1 MIRRIAAKQ
10 QSITLVSRTR
20 VTPSVH
26 HLVFRTSDGSPFDY
40 LAGQWVKLFLREGLS
55 RDYSIASAPSEDAS
69 RDEGRFELLIT
80 HVEGGEGSRLLC
92 TMEPGATLDMLG
104 PNGLFVREERHA
116 HLPSIFIATGTG
128 LAPLRAMI
136 QEASRSP
143 KQAPMRLLFGCR
155 TPEEILCEREFEE
168 LLVSLAGKN
177 MSLAS
182 DFQFRITL
190 SRPEP
195 SWTGHR
201 GYVQTHLREIS
212 EGLEGAH
219 FYICGLRK
227 MVDAVRV
234 VLKEELGVDRT
245 RIHSERY
252 DG

>member
-1 MIRRIAAKQ
+1 MNGAD
-10 QSITLVSRTR
+10 
-20 VTPSVH
+20 
-26 HLVFRTSDGSPFDY
+26 SD
-40 LAGQWVKLFLREGLS
+40 V
-55 RDYSIASAPSEDAS
+55 
-69 RDEGRFELLIT
+69 
-80 HVEGGEGSRLLC
+80 
-92 TMEPGATLDMLG
+92 
-104 PNGLFVREERHA
+104 
-116 HLPSIFIATGTG
+116 
-128 LAPLRAMI
+128 LRAMI

-155 TPEEILCEREFEE
+155 TPEEILCEREFE
-168 LLVSLAGKN
+168 N
-177 MSLAS
+177 MRIAS